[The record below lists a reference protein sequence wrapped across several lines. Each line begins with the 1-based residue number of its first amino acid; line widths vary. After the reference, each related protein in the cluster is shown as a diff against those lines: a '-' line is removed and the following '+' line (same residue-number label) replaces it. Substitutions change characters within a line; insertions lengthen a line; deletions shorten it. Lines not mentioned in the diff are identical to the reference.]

1 MSFRTFVN
9 SLSVA
14 KQHWS
19 QFCLYFVAWKLQ
31 KYLFIILLLAQME
44 NYLLYEEILRN
55 SRAISFKGRRKKT
68 LTFLCIQQYSRKDL
82 EYITDEVCL

>member
-1 MSFRTFVN
+1 
-9 SLSVA
+9 
-14 KQHWS
+14 
-19 QFCLYFVAWKLQ
+19 
-31 KYLFIILLLAQME
+31 ME

-82 EYITDEVCL
+82 EYITNEVCVLLITLSLF